1 MAALRRFYPAHILP
15 ELYRLPRVAAGQGG
29 PVGPWQVPGDTLG
42 PWTGLGNVDVALQN
56 TVAEGVIQKQIQTL
70 FIRKHT
76 FPLFW
81 GNIFNRRIR
90 TEE

>member
-1 MAALRRFYPAHILP
+1 MAALRRFNLAHLLP
-15 ELYRLPRVAAGQGG
+15 ELYHLQGVTAGQGG

-42 PWTGLGNVDVALQN
+42 LWAGLGNVDVALQN
-56 TVAEGVIQKQIQTL
+56 TVAEGVILKQIKTL

-81 GNIFNRRIR
+81 GNSFNRRIS
-90 TEE
+90 TEY